1 MRILHTVEFYHP
13 FLGGMQEV
21 VKQLSERLVR
31 LGHDVTVAT
40 TSMPERRESVING
53 VKIKGFSVSGN
64 AVGGFFGDVSG
75 YVEFLLRS
83 EFDIVTNFA
92 AQTWACDLVF
102 PILDK
107 LRGKKVFV
115 PTGFSA
121 LYSPEYREYFARMGE
136 WMRQYD
142 MNVFLSDDYRDVN
155 FARQHGVAN
164 MMLIPN
170 GAAEDEF
177 LRETGIDIREELGIP
192 RDHLLILLV
201 GSHTGA
207 KGHLEAMHIF
217 SRARLKNATLLI
229 VGNMPWTD
237 CYLSCFHKSAWFN
250 RSLRRY
256 LDHKRILVPELSRAA
271 TVAAYQAADIFLFPS
286 KIECSPIVLFECM
299 ASRTP
304 YLTADVGNAVEI
316 VGWSGSGLVLPTRK
330 EDPGGYGY
338 SQVNIRESAR
348 LLERLANDGEERA
361 RMAERG
367 YAAWKTRFT
376 WEKIAQSYE
385 SLYQG
390 LLSR

>member
-1 MRILHTVEFYHP
+1 
-13 FLGGMQEV
+13 MQEV

-40 TSMPERRESVING
+40 SSMPERRESVING
-53 VKIKGFSVSGN
+53 VKIKEFSVSGN
-64 AVGGFFGDVSG
+64 AVRGFFGDVAC

-83 EFDIVTNFA
+83 DFDIVTNFA
-92 AQTWACDLVF
+92 AQTWASDLIF
-102 PILDK
+102 PILDR

-115 PTGFSA
+115 PTGFSG
-121 LYSPEYREYFARMGE
+121 LHSPAYREYFARMGG

-164 MMLIPN
+164 TMLIPN
-170 GAAEDEF
+170 AAAEDEF
-177 LRETGIDIREELGIP
+177 LRETNIDIREKLGIP
-192 RDHLLILLV
+192 REHLLILVV
-201 GSHTGA
+201 GNHTGR
-207 KGHLEAMHIF
+207 KGHPEAMAIF

-229 VGNMPWTD
+229 VGNPVFWGD
-237 CYLSCFHKSAWFN
+237 CNLTCFHESTLFN

-256 LDHKRILVPELSRAA
+256 LDHKRILVAELPREE

-286 KIECSPIVLFECM
+286 NIECSPIVLFECM

-304 YLTADVGNAVEI
+304 FLTADVGNAVEI
-316 VGWSGSGLVLPTRK
+316 IGWSGSGLVLPTRK
-330 EDPGGYGY
+330 EDTSGYGF
-338 SQVNIRESAR
+338 SHVNIPESAL
-348 LLERLANDGEERA
+348 LLERLADDGEERA

-367 YAAWKTRFT
+367 LAAWKARFT
-376 WEKIAQSYE
+376 WEKISQSYE